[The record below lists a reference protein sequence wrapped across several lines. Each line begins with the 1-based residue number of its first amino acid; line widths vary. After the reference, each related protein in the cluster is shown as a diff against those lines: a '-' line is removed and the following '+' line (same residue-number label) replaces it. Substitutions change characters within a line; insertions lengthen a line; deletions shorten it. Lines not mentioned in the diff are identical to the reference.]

1 MTVTRHSVV
10 VVGAGPVG
18 MATAILLADRG
29 VDCLVV
35 DRWSDVYPQPRAV
48 HLDDEVCRI
57 LSRLG
62 LADDFARISRPAH
75 GLRLVDAGRS
85 VLAQFT
91 RSPGAGVHGFPQA
104 NLFDQPELE
113 KLLRAGLARRE
124 HCTFRGGVEVI
135 DVANTR
141 EGARVTMVDSVTGT
155 RETAHAASVL
165 GCDGAN
171 SVVRSSIGTGME
183 ELGPEQRWL
192 VVDIATDRDLGHW
205 DGVHQVCDPQ
215 RAATFMRIGPTRYRW
230 EFRLLPGES
239 ARRYGDL
246 PALYPLLAPWIQSA
260 DPGELDVV
268 RVAEYTF
275 CARVAL
281 RWRDRRIFLLG
292 DAAHL
297 TPPFIGQGLGAG
309 FRDADNLA
317 WKLAG
322 VLRGGLSASH
332 LDSFE
337 QERRPHARAMV
348 RLAVAMGWAMTSG
361 GHLGGAVRRRVVPLA
376 VRIPSIG
383 SKIIEGVT
391 PPLAA
396 SRLVHRAP
404 VRGGLAGSLC
414 PNVTVGEDLRRLDD
428 VAEGAVVV
436 VTVVEPTAGQRAEI
450 ERRGARVIRPAA
462 GSDLHRW
469 LTRGG
474 ASAAV
479 VRPDGTVLC
488 AARSLAGVY
497 TRIPV
502 LTST

>member
-1 MTVTRHSVV
+1 MTVGRHSVV

-18 MATAILLADRG
+18 MAAAILLADRG

-35 DRWSDVYPQPRAV
+35 DRWAESYPKPRAV
-48 HLDDEVCRI
+48 HLDDEVCRV

-62 LADDFARISRPAH
+62 LAGDFARISRPAN
-75 GLRLVDAGRS
+75 GLRLVDADHS

-91 RSPGAGVHGFPQA
+91 RSSAAGVHGFPQA
-104 NLFDQPELE
+104 NLFDQPDLE
-113 KLLRAGLARRE
+113 KLLRSALTRHE

-141 EGARVTMVDSVTGT
+141 DGTRVTMVDAVTGI
-155 RETAHAASVL
+155 RETAHAAYVL

-171 SVVRSSIGTGME
+171 SVVRSSIGSGME
-183 ELGPEQRWL
+183 EMGPEQRWL

-205 DGVHQVCDPQ
+205 DGVHQVCDPG
-215 RAATFMRIGPTRYRW
+215 RAATFMRIGQTRYRW

-239 ARRYGDL
+239 ARQYGDL
-246 PALYPLLAPWIQSA
+246 SALYPLLAPWIQGA

-309 FRDADNLA
+309 LRDADNLA

-322 VLRGGLSASH
+322 VLRGGLPAPH
-332 LDSFE
+332 LDSYE

-361 GHLGGAVRRRVVPLA
+361 GRLGGAVRRRVVPLA
-376 VRIPSIG
+376 VRIPSLG
-383 SKIIEGVT
+383 SRITEGVT
-391 PPLAA
+391 PPLPG
-396 SRLVHRAP
+396 SVLVHRAP
-404 VRGGLAGSLC
+404 ARRGLAGSLC
-414 PNVTVGEDLRRLDD
+414 PNVTVGEDRRRLDEA
-428 VAEGAVVV
+428 AEGAVVV

-450 ERRGARVIRPAA
+450 ERRGARVICPAA

-474 ASAAV
+474 ALAAL
-479 VRPDGTVLC
+479 VRPDGAVLC

-502 LTST
+502 LACD